1 MSFDVSL
8 YDTWATLLRGAC
20 IQVAPRAVLLDP
32 LALEVSIATHRISVM
47 LTTAAVIHLVAFTY
61 PSALAAL
68 RLCIFGGEVTNP
80 ATLELIFSKGMR
92 HRRSRMDLAQP
103 IAACSALCIMSRRRT
118 SLAPATAVA
127 CIAVD
132 DDNTDNNPV
141 SSSSTI
147 TASSNTTVSNTSDSR
162 EGELLVS
169 GPGVSRGYYD
179 GDIRTAAS
187 FPSINSAAEFNC
199 AATAATAQTTRWYRT
214 GDIVRCSDNDEGGLE
229 FVGRW
234 NNQVK
239 IRGFHAELEAVEAAL
254 RGTSLLADAVAL
266 KFDVPAAGAGSL
278 LVAFGVPAAVVG
290 DDGSRGGDV
299 AAAAVDKVKLRDSGI
314 DKAETGTAM
323 LNLAEEVTK
332 AVRLLLPDYMVPRL
346 HPSFCYLLCQYNT
359 RF

>member
-1 MSFDVSL
+1 
-8 YDTWATLLRGAC
+8 
-20 IQVAPRAVLLDP
+20 
-32 LALEVSIATHRISVM
+32 M

-80 ATLELIFSKGMR
+80 ATLELIFS
-92 HRRSRMDLAQP
+92 
-103 IAACSALCIMSRRRT
+103 
-118 SLAPATAVA
+118 
-127 CIAVD
+127 
-132 DDNTDNNPV
+132 
-141 SSSSTI
+141 
-147 TASSNTTVSNTSDSR
+147 
-162 EGELLVS
+162 ELLVS
-169 GPGVSRGYYD
+169 EPGVSRGYYD

-187 FPSINSAAEFNC
+187 FPSINSATEFNC

-229 FVGRW
+229 FVGWR

-239 IRGFHAELEAVEAAL
+239 IGGFHVELEAVEAAL

-278 LVAFGVPAAVVG
+278 LV
-290 DDGSRGGDV
+290 
-299 AAAAVDKVKLRDSGI
+299 KLRDSGV
-314 DKAETGTAM
+314 DEAETGTAM

-346 HPSFCYLLCQYNT
+346 HPSFCHLLCQYNT